1 MSSWLRV
8 FVAACVIVCVGVLD
22 GQSAIRT
29 VDKGVQSNVDNRLLA
44 SARTEAEWTTLWKRH
59 NFDKPVPRVDFS
71 KEMVVAVFMGSR
83 PTAGFSVE
91 IVAAAERDEKFV
103 VGYRETQPAPGGI
116 TAQVLTA
123 PYHIAA
129 VPKFPLSIEFQK
141 QP

>member
-1 MSSWLRV
+1 MASSLRV
-8 FVAACVIVCVGVLD
+8 FVASCAVVSVGVLY
-22 GQSAIRT
+22 GQSAIHT
-29 VDKGVQSNVDNRLLA
+29 VDKGPQSNVDARLTA
-44 SARTEAEWTTLWKRH
+44 AARTEKEWTTLWKKH

-91 IVAAAERDEKFV
+91 IVAAAERDGKFV

-129 VPKFPLSIEFQK
+129 VPKSLLSIEFQK